1 MSNSTSHSL
10 RWAWYAL
17 AAVIIV
23 LDQLSKYWVQVSFFE
38 FERINLL
45 PILDFTLVYNKG
57 AAWSFLSDAGGWQRW
72 LFTGISSVVSIVLV
86 VWIHRLVAV
95 QKLLLIALTLILAG
109 AVGNLID
116 RVLLGKV
123 VDFVLFYY
131 DGHYFPAFNV
141 ADSAITI
148 GAIFMLADV
157 FWGPSEDDLKAD
169 VNDTAQNNDT
179 VQNNDTAPNK
189 KTANNKVKGDSNDS

>member
-86 VWIHRLVAV
+86 IWIHRLLAV

-131 DGHYFPAFNV
+131 DGHYFPAFNI

-169 VNDTAQNNDT
+169 ANDTAQNND
-179 VQNNDTAPNK
+179 
-189 KTANNKVKGDSNDS
+189 TANNKVKGDSNDS

>member
-1 MSNSTSHSL
+1 L
-10 RWAWYAL
+10 
-17 AAVIIV
+17 VI
-23 LDQLSKYWVQVSFFE
+23 
-38 FERINLL
+38 
-45 PILDFTLVYNKG
+45 
-57 AAWSFLSDAGGWQRW
+57 
-72 LFTGISSVVSIVLV
+72 
-86 VWIHRLVAV
+86 WIHRLVAV

-169 VNDTAQNNDT
+169 ANDTAQNKETAENKET
-179 VQNNDTAPNK
+179 V
-189 KTANNKVKGDSNDS
+189 NNKAKGDSNDS

>member
-86 VWIHRLVAV
+86 IWIHRLVAV

-179 VQNNDTAPNK
+179 APNK
-189 KTANNKVKGDSNDS
+189 ETANNKVKGDSNDS

>member
-45 PILDFTLVYNKG
+45 PVLDFTLVYNKG

-72 LFTGISSVVSIVLV
+72 LFTAISSVVSIVLV
-86 VWIHRLVAV
+86 IWIHRLVAV

-169 VNDTAQNNDT
+169 ANDTAQN
-179 VQNNDTAPNK
+179 K
-189 KTANNKVKGDSNDS
+189 ETANNKVKGDSNDS

>member
-1 MSNSTSHSL
+1 MMSLTKNPV
-10 RWAWYAL
+10 RWSWYIL
-17 AAVIIV
+17 AIVIIV
-23 LDQLSKYWVQVSFFE
+23 LDQLSKYWVQQSFFE
-38 FERINLL
+38 GQRLNLL

-72 LFTGISSVVSIVLV
+72 LFTAISSVVSVVLV
-86 VWIHRLVAV
+86 VWIHRLVAM
-95 QKLLLIALTLILAG
+95 QRILLIALTLILAG

-141 ADSAITI
+141 ADCAISV
-148 GAIFMLADV
+148 GAIFMLVDV
-157 FWGPSEDDLKAD
+157 FFGPSEADLQGQST
-169 VNDTAQNNDT
+169 NE
-179 VQNNDTAPNK
+179 
-189 KTANNKVKGDSNDS
+189 

>member
-1 MSNSTSHSL
+1 MRVLTNSSV
-10 RWAWYAL
+10 RWSWYILAL
-17 AAVIIV
+17 VIVV
-23 LDQLSKYWVQVSFFE
+23 LDQLSKYWVQISFFE
-38 FERINLL
+38 GERVNLL

-72 LFTGISSVVSIVLV
+72 LFTAISSVVSIVLV

-131 DGHYFPAFNV
+131 DGHYFPAFNI

-157 FWGPSEDDLKAD
+157 FWGPSEVDLKAN
-169 VNDTAQNNDT
+169 VKEQI
-179 VQNNDTAPNK
+179 K
-189 KTANNKVKGDSNDS
+189 NKVKGD

>member
-1 MSNSTSHSL
+1 MSYSKNHSL
-10 RWAWYAL
+10 RWGWYAL
-17 AAVIIV
+17 AAIIIV
-23 LDQLSKYWVQVSFFE
+23 LDQLSKYWVQISFFE

-45 PILDFTLVYNKG
+45 PVLDFTLVYNKG
-57 AAWSFLSDAGGWQRW
+57 AAWSFLSEAGGWQRW
-72 LFTGISSVVSIVLV
+72 LFTAISAVVSVVLV
-86 VWIHRLVAV
+86 IWIHRLVAV

-131 DGHYFPAFNV
+131 DGHYFPAFNL
-141 ADSAITI
+141 ADSAITV

-157 FWGPSEDDLKAD
+157 FWGPSEADLKAD
-169 VNDTAQNNDT
+169 SEEMTKNKESVKNKVQGDNNDR
-179 VQNNDTAPNK
+179 
-189 KTANNKVKGDSNDS
+189 

>member
-86 VWIHRLVAV
+86 IWIHRLVAV

-131 DGHYFPAFNV
+131 DGYYFPAFNV

-179 VQNNDTAPNK
+179 APNK
-189 KTANNKVKGDSNDS
+189 ETANNKVKGDSNDS

>member
-1 MSNSTSHSL
+1 MRVLTNSSV
-10 RWAWYAL
+10 RWSWYILAL
-17 AAVIIV
+17 VIVV
-23 LDQLSKYWVQVSFFE
+23 LDQLSKYWVQISFFE
-38 FERINLL
+38 GERVNLL

-72 LFTGISSVVSIVLV
+72 LFTAISSVVSVVLV
-86 VWIHRLVAV
+86 VWIHRLVAI
-95 QKLLLIALTLILAG
+95 QKILLIALTLILAG

-141 ADSAITI
+141 ADSAITL
-148 GAIFMLADV
+148 GAMMMLIDV
-157 FWGPSEDDLKAD
+157 FWGPSEADL
-169 VNDTAQNNDT
+169 NNE
-179 VQNNDTAPNK
+179 
-189 KTANNKVKGDSNDS
+189 

>member
-86 VWIHRLVAV
+86 IWIHRLVAV

-116 RVLLGKV
+116 RVLIGKV

-179 VQNNDTAPNK
+179 APNK
-189 KTANNKVKGDSNDS
+189 ETANNKVKGDSNDS

>member
-45 PILDFTLVYNKG
+45 PVLDFTLVYNKG
-57 AAWSFLSDAGGWQRW
+57 AAWSFLSEAGGWQRW
-72 LFTGISSVVSIVLV
+72 LFTAISAVVSVVLV
-86 VWIHRLVAV
+86 IWIHRLVAV

-131 DGHYFPAFNV
+131 DGHYFPAFNL

-157 FWGPSEDDLKAD
+157 FWGPSEADLKAD
-169 VNDTAQNNDT
+169 SEETTKNKESVKNKEPIKNKVQGDNNDR
-179 VQNNDTAPNK
+179 
-189 KTANNKVKGDSNDS
+189 

>member
-1 MSNSTSHSL
+1 MSHTTNHSL

-23 LDQLSKYWVQVSFFE
+23 LDQLSKYWVQISFFE
-38 FERINLL
+38 YERINLL

-57 AAWSFLSDAGGWQRW
+57 AAWSFFSEAGGWQRW
-72 LFTGISSVVSIVLV
+72 LFTAISAVVSVVLV
-86 VWIHRLVAV
+86 IWIHRLVAV

-141 ADSAITI
+141 ADSAITV

-157 FWGPSEDDLKAD
+157 FWGPSEADLKAD
-169 VNDTAQNNDT
+169 VNDQ
-179 VQNNDTAPNK
+179 VKNK
-189 KTANNKVKGDSNDS
+189 AEGDSNVG

>member
-1 MSNSTSHSL
+1 MRVLTNSSV
-10 RWAWYAL
+10 RWSWYILAL
-17 AAVIIV
+17 VIVV
-23 LDQLSKYWVQVSFFE
+23 LDQLSKYWVQISFFE
-38 FERINLL
+38 GERVNLL

-72 LFTGISSVVSIVLV
+72 LFTAISSVVSVVLV
-86 VWIHRLVAV
+86 VWIHRLVAI
-95 QKLLLIALTLILAG
+95 QKILLIALTLILAG

-141 ADSAITI
+141 ADSAITL
-148 GAIFMLADV
+148 GAIFMLIDV
-157 FWGPSEDDLKAD
+157 FFGPSETDVAD
-169 VNDTAQNNDT
+169 AM
-179 VQNNDTAPNK
+179 NK
-189 KTANNKVKGDSNDS
+189 ESE

>member
-1 MSNSTSHSL
+1 MSHSTNHSL

-141 ADSAITI
+141 ADSAITV

-157 FWGPSEDDLKAD
+157 FWGPSEADLKAD
-169 VNDTAQNNDT
+169 SEETTKNKESVKNKEPVKNKVQGDNNDR
-179 VQNNDTAPNK
+179 
-189 KTANNKVKGDSNDS
+189 

>member
-1 MSNSTSHSL
+1 MTRLDNTTNNGSI

-17 AAVIIV
+17 AVVIIA
-23 LDQLSKYWVQVSFFE
+23 LDQLSKYWVQMSFFE

-72 LFTGISSVVSIVLV
+72 LFTAISSVVSIVLV

-131 DGHYFPAFNV
+131 DGHYFPAFNI

-157 FWGPSEDDLKAD
+157 FWGPSEADLKAD
-169 VNDTAQNNDT
+169 VKEQT
-179 VQNNDTAPNK
+179 K
-189 KTANNKVKGDSNDS
+189 NKVKGD

>member
-10 RWAWYAL
+10 RWAWYTL

-86 VWIHRLVAV
+86 IWIHRLVAV

-169 VNDTAQNNDT
+169 ANDTAQNKETAENKET
-179 VQNNDTAPNK
+179 V
-189 KTANNKVKGDSNDS
+189 NNKAKGDSNDS